1 MKKAIPRKILLSLA
15 VVMLATLVA
24 APMVLASPDPTA
36 DRTLP
41 ATSVAPSAQFDVD
54 ISASGCSFTGQV
66 IETLPAGFTY
76 VSCTDPDVDNV
87 GQAGQVVTFTFVA
100 ESADF
105 SYTVQAPAAEDT
117 YTFAGVVQDIN
128 QVPVVVGGDTQVTV
142 AEAGTHTLTM
152 AVSPAGGGTTNPA
165 AGPHTYAD
173 STVVTL
179 TATAAAGY
187 QFSNW
192 SGTNNNA
199 INPTTVTM
207 TADKSVTANFEVST
221 TPTTFIWEL
230 YETYIEPFM

>member
-41 ATSVAPSAQFDVD
+41 ATSVTPGAQFDVD

-66 IETLPAGFTY
+66 IETIPDGFTFIE
-76 VSCTDPDVDNV
+76 CTDPDIDHV
-87 GQAGQVVTFTFVA
+87 GEAGQVVTFTFIA

-105 SYTVQAPAAEDT
+105 TYTVQAPATAGT
-117 YTFAGVVQDIN
+117 GTFEGVVQDIN
-128 QVPVVVGGDTQVTV
+128 QVPVDVDGDTQVTV
-142 AEAGTHTLTM
+142 GTAATHTLTM

-165 AGPHTYAD
+165 AGTHTYAD
-173 STVVTL
+173 GTLVTL
-179 TATAAAGY
+179 TATANVGY
-187 QFSNW
+187 QFSYW
-192 SGTNNNA
+192 TGTNNNA

-207 TADKSVTANFEVST
+207 TADKSVTAYFVVST
-221 TPTTFIWEL
+221 TPQTFAWWL
-230 YETYIEPFM
+230 YETYIEPYM

>member
-15 VVMLATLVA
+15 VVILATLVA
-24 APMVLASPDPTA
+24 APMVLAAGTA
-36 DRTLP
+36 TRDLP
-41 ATSVAPSAQFDVD
+41 ATSVAPSANFNVGVV
-54 ISASGCSFTGQV
+54 ASGCGFAGQV
-66 IETLPAGFTY
+66 KETLPAGFTY
-76 VSCTDPDVDNV
+76 VSCTDPDIDNV
-87 GQAGQVVTFTFVA
+87 HQAGQVVTFTFIDDG
-100 ESADF
+100 ADF
-105 SYTVQAPAAEDT
+105 TYTVQAPATENT
-117 YTFAGVVQDIN
+117 YTFAGVVLDEGL
-128 QVPVVVGGDTQVTV
+128 VSTTVGGDTSVTV
-142 AEAGTHTLTM
+142 AAAGTHTLTM

-165 AGPHTYAD
+165 VGAHTYAD

-199 INPTTVTM
+199 VNPTTVTM
-207 TADKSVTANFEVST
+207 TADKTATANFVVST

>member
-15 VVMLATLVA
+15 VVILATLVA
-24 APMVLASPDPTA
+24 APMVLAAPGATA
-36 DRTLP
+36 TRDLP
-41 ATSVAPSAQFDVD
+41 ATSVAPSANFNVG
-54 ISASGCSFTGQV
+54 IVVSGCGFGGQV
-66 IETLPAGFTY
+66 RETLPAGFTY
-76 VSCTDPDVDNV
+76 VSCSDTDIWVTQD
-87 GQAGQVVTFTFVA
+87 GQEVRFTIFGD
-100 ESADF
+100 SADF
-105 SYTVQAPAAEDT
+105 TYTVQAPAGEVTDD
-117 YTFAGVVQDIN
+117 FAGVALDQE
-128 QVPVVVGGDTQVTV
+128 QAQSTVGGDTSVTV
-142 AEAGTHTLTM
+142 AAAGTHTLTM

-207 TADKSVTANFEVST
+207 NADKTVTANFVVST
-221 TPTTFIWEL
+221 TPQTFAWWL
-230 YETYIEPFM
+230 YETFIEPYM

>member
-24 APMVLASPDPTA
+24 APMVLASPDATA
-36 DRTLP
+36 TRDLP
-41 ATSVAPSAQFDVD
+41 ATSVAPSANFNVG
-54 ISASGCSFTGQV
+54 IVVSGCGFGGEV
-66 IETLPAGFTY
+66 RETLPAGFTY
-76 VSCTDPDVDNV
+76 VSCSDPGIWVTEV
-87 GQAGQVVTFTFVA
+87 GQLVRFTIFGD
-100 ESADF
+100 SADF
-105 SYTVQAPAAEDT
+105 TYTVQAPATEGT
-117 YTFAGVVQDIN
+117 YTFAGVALDQE
-128 QVPVVVGGDTQVTV
+128 QAQSTVGDDTQVTV
-142 AEAGTHTLTM
+142 AEAGTYTLTM

-165 AGPHTYAD
+165 AGAHTYPED
-173 STVVTL
+173 TVVTL

-199 INPTTVTM
+199 VNPTTVTM
-207 TADKSVTANFEVST
+207 TADKTVTANFVVST

>member
-41 ATSVAPSAQFDVD
+41 ATSVAPGAQFDVD
-54 ISASGCSFTGQV
+54 ISASGCTFTGQV
-66 IETLPAGFTY
+66 IETIPAGFTY
-76 VSCTDPDVDNV
+76 ISCTDPDIDHV
-87 GQAGQVVTFTFVA
+87 GEAGQVVTFTFVA

-105 SYTVQAPAAEDT
+105 SYTVQAPAGEVTDN
-117 YTFAGVVQDIN
+117 FAGVVQDIN
-128 QVPVVVGGDTQVTV
+128 QVPVVVDGDTQVTV
-142 AEAGTHTLTM
+142 STAGTHTLTM
-152 AVSPAGGGTTNPA
+152 AVSPALGGTTNPA

-192 SGTNNNA
+192 SGDASGTTST
-199 INPTTVTM
+199 TTVAM

-221 TPTTFIWEL
+221 TPQTFAWWL
-230 YETYIEPFM
+230 YETFIEPYM